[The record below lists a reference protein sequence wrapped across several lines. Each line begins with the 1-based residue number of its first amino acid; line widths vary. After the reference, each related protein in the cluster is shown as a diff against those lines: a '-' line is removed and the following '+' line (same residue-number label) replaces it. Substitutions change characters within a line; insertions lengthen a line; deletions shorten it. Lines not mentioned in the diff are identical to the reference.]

1 MLRCGALFLLLL
13 LAAAPA
19 AAGTVYKCTGRDGR
33 VSYQGEP
40 CAAGQ
45 RQQTLQL
52 SDRQPAAPPPAAT
65 VAAVP
70 AENDVPPEA
79 PPPPAPTAPPP
90 TMYRCM
96 RATDGESYLSSNGQ
110 PAPYLAPLG
119 VLGVL
124 PSSLAETYSGANH
137 MGQGKVTAGL
147 VANHYTWV
155 QDACRELSP
164 QETCQALHEAWD
176 DNEGKLRRAFQ
187 DDEPPLKRRQAEL
200 REQLSHC
207 PAGG

>member
-1 MLRCGALFLLLL
+1 MLRCSALPLLLL
-13 LAAAPA
+13 LAAAPV

-33 VSYQGEP
+33 ISYQGEP
-40 CAAGQ
+40 CATSQ
-45 RQQTLQL
+45 RQQALRL
-52 SDRQPAAPPPAAT
+52 SDRQPAPPPAAT
-65 VAAVP
+65 VAA
-70 AENDVPPEA
+70 PPVEDRLPSVA
-79 PPPPAPTAPPP
+79 PPPPAPVTPPP
-90 TMYRCM
+90 AMYRCM
-96 RATDGESYLSSNGQ
+96 RATDGKSYLSGNGQ

-137 MGQGKVTAGL
+137 MGHGKVTAGL

-155 QDACRELSP
+155 QDTCRELDP

-187 DDEPPLKRRQAEL
+187 DNEPPLKRRQAEL

-207 PAGG
+207 PASD

>member
-1 MLRCGALFLLLL
+1 MKHHGLPFLLLL
-13 LAAAPA
+13 SVAPA
-19 AAGTVYKCTGRDGR
+19 ATASTVYKCTGHDGQ
-33 VSYQGEP
+33 VSYQGTP
-40 CAAGQ
+40 CPATQ

-52 SDRQPAAPPPAAT
+52 PDRQPAMPAPAPAAAT
-65 VAAVP
+65 VAASP
-70 AENDVPPEA
+70 A
-79 PPPPAPTAPPP
+79 PPAGVAAPSPSVPLP
-90 TMYRCM
+90 TMYRCV
-96 RATDGESYLSSNGQ
+96 RATDGKTYLSHGQ

-119 VLGVL
+119 MLGVL
-124 PSSLAETYSGANH
+124 PSSLAQTYSGANH
-137 MGQGKVTAGL
+137 MGHGKVTAGL

-187 DDEPPLKRRQAEL
+187 DDKPPLKRRQAEL

-207 PAGG
+207 PPHG

>member
-1 MLRCGALFLLLL
+1 MVRHGTLLVLLLI
-13 LAAAPA
+13 AATPA
-19 AAGTVYKCTGRDGR
+19 VAGTVYKCTGHDGR
-33 VSYQGEP
+33 VSYQGMR

-52 SDRQPAAPPPAAT
+52 SDRHPAAPPPIAT
-65 VAAVP
+65 VAAPPAEDDVSAVTPLPPVP
-70 AENDVPPEA
+70 AA
-79 PPPPAPTAPPP
+79 PLP
-90 TMYRCM
+90 TMYRCV
-96 RATDGESYLSSNGQ
+96 RATDGKTYLSHGQ

-119 VLGVL
+119 MLGIV
-124 PSSLAETYSGANH
+124 PTSLAQTYSAANH
-137 MGQGKVTAGL
+137 MGHGKVTAGL

-155 QDACRELSP
+155 QDACRELGP
-164 QETCQALHEAWD
+164 QETCQALRDAWD

-207 PAGG
+207 PTNG